1 MTICNVFCFREP
13 DYQENDNVFTI
24 CFCHEQF
31 FGKVFERKAD
41 KCCSNFKSHCCNS
54 KAHRLINLE
63 MAKTLKD
70 KGFNDALPGQ
80 KLCRQCVTEYEKL
93 TKPPENEIT
102 TEIIETENSQDK
114 LALNDVIYCMNHQ
127 KRNLT

>member
-1 MTICNVFCFREP
+1 MRWP
-13 DYQENDNVFTI
+13 K
-24 CFCHEQF
+24 H
-31 FGKVFERKAD
+31 
-41 KCCSNFKSHCCNS
+41 
-54 KAHRLINLE
+54 
-63 MAKTLKD
+63 

-114 LALNDVIYCMNHQ
+114 LASNDDYLLHESP
-127 KRNLT
+127 KKKLNLTLESFGFSAVNFRGIV

>member
-41 KCCSNFKSHCCNS
+41 KCCSILNFIAVIVK
-54 KAHRLINLE
+54 LIE
-63 MAKTLKD
+63 
-70 KGFNDALPGQ
+70 
-80 KLCRQCVTEYEKL
+80 
-93 TKPPENEIT
+93 
-102 TEIIETENSQDK
+102 
-114 LALNDVIYCMNHQ
+114 
-127 KRNLT
+127 

>member
-1 MTICNVFCFREP
+1 
-13 DYQENDNVFTI
+13 
-24 CFCHEQF
+24 
-31 FGKVFERKAD
+31 
-41 KCCSNFKSHCCNS
+41 
-54 KAHRLINLE
+54 

-127 KRNLT
+127 KRNLTWLLKALDFPQLISMELSNTVALQMQKVNWKKF

>member
-1 MTICNVFCFREP
+1 M
-13 DYQENDNVFTI
+13 FTI
-24 CFCHEQF
+24 CFYHEQF
-31 FGKVFERKAD
+31 FGKVFERKTD

-54 KAHRLINLE
+54 KAHRVINLE

-93 TKPPENEIT
+93 TKAPENEIT

-114 LALNDVIYCMNHQ
+114 LASNDD
-127 KRNLT
+127 NLLYKSPKKKLDS